1 MANDTAAPHEQAHP
15 GAGTYVKIA
24 VVLFVLTALEV
35 GGYEV
40 VHRGE
45 PAGLATMLAPIFVE
59 VLLLLSAL
67 KFALVAMFYMHLKM
81 DAKLFSTVFVFPL
94 IIAAV
99 VIVALIALFAYN
111 AHVSAPGLG

>member
-1 MANDTAAPHEQAHP
+1 MHAPTHDEHAHP

-24 VVLFVLTALEV
+24 VILFVITALEV

-40 VHRGE
+40 VRRGE
-45 PAGLATMLAPIFVE
+45 PAGLATALQPVFVPFLI
-59 VLLLLSAL
+59 VLSAL

-81 DAKLFSTVFVFPL
+81 DSRLFSTVFVFPI

-99 VIVALIALFAYN
+99 VILAMLVLFSYN
-111 AHVSAPGLG
+111 ARVSGFTFG

>member
-1 MANDTAAPHEQAHP
+1 MAHDAAPHEHAHP
-15 GAGTYVKIA
+15 GSGTYVKIA
-24 VVLFVLTALEV
+24 VILFVLTALEV

-45 PAGLATMLAPIFVE
+45 PAGLAAMLGPIFVE

-99 VIVALIALFAYN
+99 VVVALIALFAYN
-111 AHVSAPGLG
+111 ARISGLLG

>member
-1 MANDTAAPHEQAHP
+1 MAHDAATPHEHAHP

-24 VVLFVLTALEV
+24 VILFVLTAMEV

-45 PAGLATMLAPIFVE
+45 PAGLAAMIGPVFVE
-59 VLLLLSAL
+59 MLLLLSAL

-81 DAKLFSTVFVFPL
+81 DSKLFSSLFVFPI

-99 VIVALIALFAYN
+99 VIAALIALFAYN
-111 AHVSAPGLG
+111 AKVSGLFG

>member
-1 MANDTAAPHEQAHP
+1 MAHDAAAPHEHAHP

-24 VVLFVLTALEV
+24 VILFVLTALEV

-45 PAGLATMLAPIFVE
+45 PAGLAAMLGPIFVE

-67 KFALVAMFYMHLKM
+67 KFALVAMFYMHPRWTR
-81 DAKLFSTVFVFPL
+81 SS
-94 IIAAV
+94 
-99 VIVALIALFAYN
+99 
-111 AHVSAPGLG
+111 SARSSSSRSSSPRW